1 MKHCMIWL
9 KLSQVILS
17 VHFIL
22 VTLSINYQIIVYC
35 SYLVDF

>member
-22 VTLSINYQIIVYC
+22 VTLSVN
-35 SYLVDF
+35 